1 MQMYKDILRRLR
13 FKLHKNTRIQVVL
26 HKAVFG
32 FNIDDNAQLY
42 KSREHR
48 KHDYTNQLRS
58 FRALDHPIL
67 GPKLTAPFPMPKTMG
82 VFPIPDKK
90 FPI

>member
-13 FKLHKNTRIQVVL
+13 FKLDKNTRIQVVF

-32 FNIDDNAQLY
+32 YNIADNVQLY
-42 KSREHR
+42 TSREHR

-58 FRALDHPIL
+58 FQ
-67 GPKLTAPFPMPKTMG
+67 KLPFAH
-82 VFPIPDKK
+82 I
-90 FPI
+90 